1 MCPNIR
7 CDVFWCKIFGSKQ
20 GLIIIPKLHS
30 VQTRSFAQAI
40 CQYSTDPNSH
50 AEQLKHVIMTKQKHS
65 GVTDAGKTTCT
76 RLGRG
81 NTTDEVTNIC

>member
-50 AEQLKHVIMTKQKHS
+50 ADEACNMTNQKHS
-65 GVTDAGKTTCT
+65 GVTDMQEKAACT